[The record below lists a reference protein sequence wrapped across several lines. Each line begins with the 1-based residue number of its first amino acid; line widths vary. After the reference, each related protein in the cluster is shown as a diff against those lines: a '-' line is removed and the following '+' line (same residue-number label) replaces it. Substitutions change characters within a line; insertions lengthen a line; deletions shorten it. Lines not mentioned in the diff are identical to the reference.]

1 MLQVLLDGT
10 LLHASLA
17 AQQTDVES
25 AVNKLLGRS
34 RVFVTQCV
42 RHELK
47 GLGKDFA
54 GTLRASRELPCHKCG
69 CVTPKRGSDCLAHVV
84 GANNPGHFFVGTN
97 DRDLRKK
104 LGRIPEAPM
113 LFRTVNGLQLQP
125 PTRESEAQGEKV
137 QEKGR
142 ALGKKEKELLS
153 LEGGEGPKKKRRGAK
168 GPNPLSVKKRKAN
181 SQKQRPAPAEEVT
194 KKKRVRKSRVQPL
207 AQEA

>member
-1 MLQVLLDGT
+1 VLLDGT

-17 AQQTDVES
+17 AHQTDVEA
-25 AVNKLLGRS
+25 AVGKLLGKS

-47 GLGKDFA
+47 GLGKEFA

-104 LGRIPEAPM
+104 LGRIPEAPL

-125 PTRESEAQGEKV
+125 PTRESEMQGEKA
-137 QEKGR
+137 QERGR
-142 ALGKKEKELLS
+142 ALGKKEREALS
-153 LEGGEGPKKKRRGAK
+153 LEGGEGPRKKHRGAK

-181 SQKQRPAPAEEVT
+181 PRQQRSTPAEGGV
-194 KKKRVRKSRVQPL
+194 KKKRVRKSRTQPL
-207 AQEA
+207 APGA